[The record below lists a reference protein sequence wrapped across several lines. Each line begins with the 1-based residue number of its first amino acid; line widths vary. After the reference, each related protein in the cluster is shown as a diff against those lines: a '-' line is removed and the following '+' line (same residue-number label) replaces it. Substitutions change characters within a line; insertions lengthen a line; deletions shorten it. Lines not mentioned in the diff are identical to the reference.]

1 MLRRQTIF
9 KTLSLT
15 LSLLTFVACDKTNGL
30 EVKTAEFSINQESSY
45 LTKDVSFVAKD
56 SIGGNEYSWNF
67 GDGQTLTGKYKV
79 THKYEKG
86 GLFLTS
92 LTINGITKSEVI
104 KVNNGTLSFRIVNKS
119 STYFDCLTYLDN
131 YESGSVSR
139 FYVNPKSQ
147 SDTIYGGLPNTYFG
161 SSHLFGI
168 SLFIENSEYTLVDI
182 KWIEDFKHHDII
194 VTDTTKVSPRSY
206 SGTSASIMIKDLQD
220 VLHFDKKEH
229 SEWNSP
235 QFDKN
240 LLNQTIQLTRIE
252 RNGNS

>member
-9 KTLSLT
+9 KTLSLA

-30 EVKTAEFSINQESSY
+30 EVKTAEFSINQESKY
-45 LTKDVSFVAKD
+45 LTQDVSFMAKD

-104 KVNNGTLSFRIVNKS
+104 KVNNGMLSFRIVNKS
-119 STYFDCLTYLDN
+119 SKYFDCLTYLDN

-139 FYVNPKSQ
+139 FYVYPKSQ
-147 SDTIYGGLPNTYFG
+147 SDTIYGGSPDYSFG
-161 SSHLFGI
+161 THHLFGI
-168 SLFIENSEYTLVDI
+168 SFFIENSEYTFPDS
-182 KWIEDFKHHDII
+182 KWIENFKHSDIV
-194 VTDTTKVSPRSY
+194 VTDTTRVIPRSRHEIP
-206 SGTSASIMIKDLQD
+206 TSIMIKDLQD
-220 VLHFDKKEH
+220 ILYFDKKKTI
-229 SEWNSP
+229 SL
-235 QFDKN
+235 QFDTT
-240 LLNQTIQLTRIE
+240 LHILTIM
-252 RNGNS
+252 